1 MSRSIR
7 PCNPRSAK
15 AGNPEYRCNEL
26 TGRWNKVAVVMP
38 PPPPPSPLPSTQHEQ
53 FIRQLHRGMQTV
65 LSSLSSP
72 DQVTNAL
79 LKLTV
84 LQRRILA
91 LQSGIENARNLTD
104 DEIFQQLKTRYST
117 QQKQQDVAQTPPTPA
132 PAPAQATV
140 QAAPAQAPAP
150 ATAQAAP
157 AQPVVEVVRPNF
169 NTMLRNVLDRYA
181 RLYNIRGRTTMPM
194 PRLIRALT
202 DHYDRY
208 IMNANQ
214 DIGDT
219 ATTFEI
225 ESIDT
230 LRRYARIANI
240 YNYRYLPRREIIR
253 LLSRRYPFV
262 RDLPTLEVEEA
273 APAPAPAPTQPVARD
288 AVCPDFHHMSLNEL
302 LRYASTYNIR
312 GRTTMN
318 KYQLIRA
325 LREHYYRYIRN
336 ASTNAGDNP
345 TRFDLQT
352 LVSLRR
358 YARIADI
365 PNFHVLPRSRLINML
380 QERYPLVRDLPN
392 VETQEKEA
400 NRRLREMRQARNRTP
415 PGVDTFPAQAK
426 KQQKQQQHIQLQQ
439 LPDRQQWWVGT
450 CNNDD
455 GTLESQEWKDVSKED
470 VLRFEGFC
478 FTFSEICSLVHR
490 AFTSVDTSYGIPP
503 LRLQI
508 PSEPFGRIP
517 FTLPFFLQLRKK
529 MKDIHVPTYPEVLYF
544 LRNVR
549 KFYAPD
555 GPIHRFLG
563 MRDPPKVQVSQAIEK
578 FLSPPTNG
586 LTLTRT
592 GERSNTEIS
601 WEFAN
606 RSLRQMTRSQRYNYV
621 RGKSVV

>member
-1 MSRSIR
+1 
-7 PCNPRSAK
+7 
-15 AGNPEYRCNEL
+15 
-26 TGRWNKVAVVMP
+26 
-38 PPPPPSPLPSTQHEQ
+38 
-53 FIRQLHRGMQTV
+53 MQTV

-79 LKLTV
+79 MKLTV

-104 DEIFQQLKTRYST
+104 DEIFQQLKTRYSAQPLAT
-117 QQKQQDVAQTPPTPA
+117 RQKPQNVAQQTPPTPA
-132 PAPAQATV
+132 PAPA
-140 QAAPAQAPAP
+140 PAPAP
-150 ATAQAAP
+150 TQSVA
-157 AQPVVEVVRPNF
+157 EVVRPNF
-169 NTMLRNVLDRYA
+169 NTMLRNGLDRYA

-214 DIGDT
+214 DIGDNL
-219 ATTFEI
+219 TTFEI

-253 LLSRRYPFV
+253 LLRRRYPFV

-273 APAPAPAPTQPVARD
+273 APAPAPAPAQPVARD

-302 LRYASTYNIR
+302 LRYAGTYNIR

-365 PNFHVLPRSRLINML
+365 PNFHVLSRSRLINML

-426 KQQKQQQHIQLQQ
+426 KQQKQQDMQTQIQQF
-439 LPDRQQWWVGT
+439 PGDRQQWWVGT

-517 FTLPFFLQLRKK
+517 FTLPFFLELRKK
-529 MKDIHVPTYPEVLYF
+529 MKDVHVPTHPEVLYF
-544 LRNVR
+544 LRHVR

-578 FLSPPTNG
+578 FLSP

-592 GERSNTEIS
+592 GERSNTDIS
-601 WEFAN
+601 WEFTN